1 MSEDEDIKAIKV
13 QGILG
18 EVGAGLT
25 EFRVIKFAV
34 PQGATDGSEA
44 DIVVCGGVHT
54 DNHCGEE
61 E

>member
-34 PQGATDGSEA
+34 PQGATDESEA
-44 DIVVCGGVHT
+44 ENIVCGGFHIN
-54 DNHCGEE
+54 NHSGEE
-61 E
+61 D